1 MINKKLYY
9 WVSEISSKSGE
20 GRLAFFF
27 IDHLKKKYKRKLI
40 HQPLPFISANKIN
53 KLKIKSKASELIF
66 ITLPTPKQE
75 ILARNISINNKYFRV
90 ICIGGSIN
98 MASGIEKI
106 VPDYLD
112 NFEYIWRLQND
123 PVRRLTRLFQSYF
136 YYLLGKK
143 KELYNNTIF
152 NLID

>member
-1 MINKKLYY
+1 MNKAEIKQIILEEIEAKIEEMADEIDDNINNRELVDPLATILSIAGGGDEIEGPEYEDLYGAD
-9 WVSEISSKSGE
+9 V
-20 GRLAFFF
+20 
-27 IDHLKKKYKRKLI
+27 
-40 HQPLPFISANKIN
+40 PPFISPKDYALRKLAYAEKQGKID
-53 KLKIKSKASELIF
+53 
-66 ITLPTPKQE
+66 
-75 ILARNISINNKYFRV
+75 
-90 ICIGGSIN
+90 
-98 MASGIEKI
+98 
-106 VPDYLD
+106 PDYLD